1 MSVVKSKVFLISI
14 NKIGNDFFV
23 FFFKNNRELSLDLL
37 FNIGIDIKLYTD
49 NFGNIRGHNR
59 PSFDNE
65 LNATKYAKKQLIKL
79 KELNRL
85 NKV

>member
-1 MSVVKSKVFLISI
+1 MSLIKNKIFIISV

-37 FNIGIDIKLYTD
+37 FNIGLDIENKTD
-49 NFGNIRGHNR
+49 NFGNVRGKIR
-59 PSFDNE
+59 PVFDNE
-65 LNATKYAKKQLIKL
+65 LNATIYAKKQFIKL
-79 KELNRL
+79 KQLNKL

>member
-1 MSVVKSKVFLISI
+1 MSIMKNKVFLISI
-14 NKIGNDFFV
+14 NKIGNVFFV

-49 NFGNIRGHNR
+49 NFGNVRGHNR
-59 PSFDNE
+59 PGFDNE
-65 LNATKYAKKQLIKL
+65 WNATKYAKKQLIKL
-79 KELNRL
+79 KELNKL

>member
-1 MSVVKSKVFLISI
+1 MSVVKSKVFLLSV
-14 NKIGNDFFV
+14 NKIGEDFFV

-37 FNIGIDIKLYTD
+37 FNLGIDIKLYTD
-49 NFGNIRGHNR
+49 NFGNVRGHNR
-59 PSFDNE
+59 PKFDNE